1 MTLTRSCR
9 MTWEKGHL
17 LCPRCSSVGASST
30 GVGHVV
36 GAGCLAHVLRVEGHR
51 DLARPSGRRRVRTRC
66 AKAIW
71 CDSNT
76 VLRAPVSWC
85 HSATATTQSLLTYRD
100 LGSRSICTAYSA
112 SASPSDASDDASD
125 EAAKNDVNVV
135 GCCAVTKQNFKG
147 GAKVM
152 RGPDW
157 KWSDQDGGP
166 GKLSKVRI

>member
-1 MTLTRSCR
+1 MTADDANVTPFKVKAR
-9 MTWEKGHL
+9 
-17 LCPRCSSVGASST
+17 T
-30 GVGHVV
+30 GS
-36 GAGCLAHVLRVEGHR
+36 EWWYK
-51 DLARPSGRRRVRTRC
+51 
-66 AKAIW
+66 AKAVKLHEDKPKVDELKGVPIKVG
-71 CDSNT
+71 DVVT
-76 VLRAPVSWC
+76 LAPG
-85 HSATATTQSLLTYRD
+85 AFARRD
-100 LGSRSICTAYSA
+100 LGSRSICTADSA

>member
-1 MTLTRSCR
+1 MTADDANVTPFKVKAR
-9 MTWEKGHL
+9 
-17 LCPRCSSVGASST
+17 T
-30 GVGHVV
+30 GS
-36 GAGCLAHVLRVEGHR
+36 EWWYK
-51 DLARPSGRRRVRTRC
+51 
-66 AKAIW
+66 AKAVKLHEDKPKVDELKGVPIKVG
-71 CDSNT
+71 DVVT
-76 VLRAPVSWC
+76 LAPG
-85 HSATATTQSLLTYRD
+85 AFARRD
-100 LGSRSICTAYSA
+100 LGSRSICTADSASAEA

-157 KWSDQDGGP
+157 KWSDQDAGP

>member
-1 MTLTRSCR
+1 
-9 MTWEKGHL
+9 
-17 LCPRCSSVGASST
+17 V
-30 GVGHVV
+30 
-36 GAGCLAHVLRVEGHR
+36 
-51 DLARPSGRRRVRTRC
+51 
-66 AKAIW
+66 
-71 CDSNT
+71 
-76 VLRAPVSWC
+76 
-85 HSATATTQSLLTYRD
+85 SLLRCGDVVTLAPGAFARRD
-100 LGSRSICTAYSA
+100 LGSRSICTADSA

>member
-1 MTLTRSCR
+1 MTADDANVTPFKVKER
-9 MTWEKGHL
+9 
-17 LCPRCSSVGASST
+17 T
-30 GVGHVV
+30 GS
-36 GAGCLAHVLRVEGHR
+36 EWWYK
-51 DLARPSGRRRVRTRC
+51 
-66 AKAIW
+66 AKAVKLHEDKPKPDELKGIPIKVGDVVTLAPGAFALERAA
-71 CDSNT
+71 DS
-76 VLRAPVSWC
+76 A
-85 HSATATTQSLLTYRD
+85 SAE
-100 LGSRSICTAYSA
+100 A

-157 KWSDQDGGP
+157 KWSDQDAGP